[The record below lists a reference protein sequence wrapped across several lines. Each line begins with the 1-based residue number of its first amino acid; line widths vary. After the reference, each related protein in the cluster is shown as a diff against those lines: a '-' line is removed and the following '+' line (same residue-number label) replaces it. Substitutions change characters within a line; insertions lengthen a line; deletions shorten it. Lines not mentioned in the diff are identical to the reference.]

1 MPLYKAP
8 KRSYFELLELFKKE
22 IVENPGK
29 TEDDMTRKYF
39 ALVSLTSDVKANFQD
54 YYEYALLKNVL
65 QDYTDVLT
73 KQRSPV
79 NRKVHVF
86 TPSETSVTDSDNI
99 VYNTPSRSTARVR
112 RFGEVQINPS
122 RLIRTDVFDQLKED
136 QFGIKFRIQDYSLH
150 DNNTMYQLTH
160 SFFIGDGDTQ
170 FMLDFYLQDLR
181 LKYYYTY
188 TDKSDRFQLFDLDD
202 ATLTF
207 GFNYDKSS
215 LQYY

>member
-29 TEDDMTRKYF
+29 TEDEMTRKYF

-65 QDYTDVLT
+65 QDYTDVLS

-86 TPSETSVTDSDNI
+86 TPSQTSVTDSDNI
-99 VYNTPSRSTARVR
+99 VYNTPSRSTARIR

-122 RLIRTDVFDQLKED
+122 RLTRTDVFDHLEQN
-136 QFGIKFRIQDYSLH
+136 QFGIKFNIRNYSLH
-150 DNNTMYQLTH
+150 DNNTMYNLTH
-160 SFFIGDGDTQ
+160 SF
-170 FMLDFYLQDLR
+170 L
-181 LKYYYTY
+181 
-188 TDKSDRFQLFDLDD
+188 
-202 ATLTF
+202 
-207 GFNYDKSS
+207 
-215 LQYY
+215 